1 MILLRANH
9 ELEEVFKRL
18 IQTMKINV
26 IWTGLFVVVDNYLI
40 LQGEV
45 RSLFFDFEN
54 RRVVT
59 NIIDIPVNEENV
71 VTVGENQVL
80 PNVLNMVLYAFGKW
94 DTLSGLKVDKNYA
107 ELDALFTGI
116 LQEINVTPDFNEK
129 NYRFYKK
136 GIRLTYEDVIGF
148 AVEYT
153 PKNESEEPVEEEESL
168 GLWHK
173 ICWKKTLASFRQ
185 VETTAEER
193 LSSRPGNNFYL
204 IGYQCPVCAEKLHMV
219 IYPVGEE
226 NVIETEEG
234 KVRIAR
240 AYTCDQCNSFYTPRP
255 EKLLVEG
262 DVYELLFERDKKAY
276 EDYLELL
283 GKNGARTSNYKFNE
297 FVDKKERTGAAAAG
311 RWERSADRKHRS
323 HRKHRLHRKHRKHG
337 KHRKRKKCSGYK
349 KCKKRKKY

>member
-26 IWTGLFVVVDNYLI
+26 IWTGLFAVVDNYLI

-153 PKNESEEPVEEEESL
+153 P
-168 GLWHK
+168 
-173 ICWKKTLASFRQ
+173 
-185 VETTAEER
+185 
-193 LSSRPGNNFYL
+193 
-204 IGYQCPVCAEKLHMV
+204 
-219 IYPVGEE
+219 
-226 NVIETEEG
+226 
-234 KVRIAR
+234 
-240 AYTCDQCNSFYTPRP
+240 
-255 EKLLVEG
+255 
-262 DVYELLFERDKKAY
+262 
-276 EDYLELL
+276 
-283 GKNGARTSNYKFNE
+283 
-297 FVDKKERTGAAAAG
+297 
-311 RWERSADRKHRS
+311 
-323 HRKHRLHRKHRKHG
+323 
-337 KHRKRKKCSGYK
+337 
-349 KCKKRKKY
+349 